1 MKCTVLVLLGLA
13 ALVAARP
20 DSIVDFDLDD
30 LHQDMDIADDTSIT
44 GSYTWT
50 SPEGVEFFVNYI
62 ADDDGF
68 RVLDTNA
75 VPVSGAGVKADGT
88 QGSFVSS
95 EELDDRK

>member
-1 MKCTVLVLLGLA
+1 MKCTLFVLLGLA

-20 DSIVDFDLDD
+20 DSILTIDLED
-30 LHQDMDIADDTSIT
+30 LHQDLSLEDTTIT
-44 GSYTWT
+44 GTYSWT
-50 SPEGVEFFVNYI
+50 SPEGVKYFVNYI
-62 ADDDGF
+62 ADDDGY

-75 VPVSGAGVKADGT
+75 VPVSDAGVRADGT

>member
-1 MKCTVLVLLGLA
+1 MKCTLIVLLGLA
-13 ALVAARP
+13 ALVTARP

-30 LHQDMDIADDTSIT
+30 LHQHQGIEDSTIT

-50 SPEGVEFFVNYI
+50 SPEGVEYFVKYI

-75 VPVSGAGVKADGT
+75 VPVSSAGVRADGT

>member
-1 MKCTVLVLLGLA
+1 MKCTLFVLLGLA

-20 DSIVDFDLDD
+20 DSILTIDLED
-30 LHQDMDIADDTSIT
+30 LHQDLSLEDTAIT
-44 GSYTWT
+44 GTYSWT
-50 SPEGVEFFVNYI
+50 SPEGVKYFVKYI
-62 ADDDGF
+62 ADDDGY

-75 VPVSGAGVKADGT
+75 VPVSGAGVRADGT